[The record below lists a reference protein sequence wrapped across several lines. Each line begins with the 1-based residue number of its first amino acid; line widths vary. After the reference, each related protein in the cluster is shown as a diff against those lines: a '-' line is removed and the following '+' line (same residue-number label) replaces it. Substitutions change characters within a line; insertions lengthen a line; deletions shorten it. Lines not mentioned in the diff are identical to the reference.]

1 VTGVLAPFLGDSQNV
16 APETTPDQGAYPPAL
31 RAILDQTADPSW
43 NHQQPAGALAGALAA
58 PQTPAEQTQRLQAA
72 AQALVAARRSPTSA
86 SDLLGQ
92 VRQQTSGVN
101 VPMLAAAG
109 AFLQPTKTGG
119 FGESLGN
126 AMTTGASALQHQQQ
140 QQEQAAL
147 RAAMADD
154 TAAYRER
161 MADASN
167 TRAEAYADSVQNMAR
182 YRQLMADLKASGQ
195 DQARSLAILKMQMTR
210 DGVDEATQRAITVA
224 LIRAD
229 AQGYNTD
236 ARTGVAYDRM
246 ALDRERLE
254 AQRAH
259 WMRSDAAAAERA
271 RLSQLGINTRMID
284 SAMLAASKDIG
295 VITGKKEPGPVID
308 KWLQEALRQSDNVGG
323 DGSGGGGGAAAPA
336 PGDAREGGERGA
348 PGSPRGLRA
357 ATPQEDQQAAA
368 WLQQYGDTPEKR
380 RYLADQMRQRGVK
393 WGP

>member
-1 VTGVLAPFLGDSQNV
+1 MTGVLAPFLGDSQNV

-167 TRAEAYADSVQNMAR
+167 TRAEAYAGNVENLAK
-182 YRQLMADLKASGQ
+182 YRDLMANLKASGQ
-195 DQARSLAILKMQMTR
+195 DMTRSLAILRMEMTR
-210 DGVDEATQRAITVA
+210 DGVDQRTQAMIEAA
-224 LIRAD
+224 LIRAG
-229 AQGYNTD
+229 ASTYRTD
-236 ARTGVAYDRM
+236 SQTGVARDRL
-246 ALDRERLE
+246 ALDARKFEANAARWLASAEAKQREADLKQQGFKEAAIRTAMASAAKDPRLWTGKAKVDDLIAE
-254 AQRAH
+254 YLKGHAAAGGGQGAAPTAGAAP
-259 WMRSDAAAAERA
+259 AAAAPPPA
-271 RLSQLGINTRMID
+271 KAT
-284 SAMLAASKDIG
+284 
-295 VITGKKEPGPVID
+295 P
-308 KWLQEALRQSDNVGG
+308 ALREPS
-323 DGSGGGGGAAAPA
+323 AAEQTEA
-336 PGDAREGGERGA
+336 
-348 PGSPRGLRA
+348 
-357 ATPQEDQQAAA
+357 QQ
-368 WLQQYGDTPEKR
+368 WLKQNGDTPENR
-380 RYLADQMRQRGVK
+380 QYLNDQIKQRGLR
-393 WGP
+393 PFL